1 MAADI
6 YGINQAAR
14 WRSLGRDWPGK
25 SARAFGANVFTLGAI
40 HVHHHHH
47 LSLKATGALVSGGG
61 GSERGAKRARDRP
74 AEGARRWLGREL
86 GLAGQEAEPS
96 WLPNLRSIN
105 LRPKLA
111 AGSLSAPLLAERRSK
126 VNFGR
131 REKGAP
137 GNRFGCSAERSA
149 TNGRAAVKSAPSIAC
164 LEPRGHLPSGGQ
176 TAVLIKAAARCTRAA
191 KVRARE
197 WRRKSARL
205 VGKFLVC

>member
-1 MAADI
+1 MAL
-6 YGINQAAR
+6 AR
-14 WRSLGRDWPGK
+14 PRLAGQERARVRGQRVYIGRHSRPSSSSSIIEGDGR
-25 SARAFGANVFTLGAI
+25 AR
-40 HVHHHHH
+40 
-47 LSLKATGALVSGGG
+47 
-61 GSERGAKRARDRP
+61 ERRRRQRRGAKRARDRP